1 MGGFPGPTASLK
13 ARNRRLGRSGTVW
26 SEGLMLGEVT
36 SVEWT
41 VEYEQIAVPIPGS
54 FQDGIKPGAEA
65 RRGTMRIDD
74 VDDKWRRFV
83 WAFGE
88 ARRRGDAQTAA
99 EFPTFNIITQ
109 ISDIGTP
116 GGAKTRWA
124 LRDCQ
129 LFSYSGG
136 FSQQDQY
143 LQRDI
148 PFSFESDAPIDSF
161 EYGEGGTVVQYQ
173 G

>member
-1 MGGFPGPTASLK
+1 MGGFPGPTGNLK
-13 ARNRRLGRSGTVW
+13 ARNRRSGRSGTVW
-26 SEGLMLGEVT
+26 SEGKMLGEVSSIEW
-36 SVEWT
+36 SVE
-41 VEYEQIAVPIPGS
+41 VEQIAVPIPGQW
-54 FQDGIKPGAEA
+54 QDGLKPGAEA

-74 VDDKWRRFV
+74 VDDHWRRYV
-83 WAFGE
+83 WNFLD
-88 ARRRGDAQTAA
+88 ARKRGDRETAA
-99 EFPTFNIITQ
+99 EFPAFNIITQ
-109 ISDIGTP
+109 IDDIGAP
-116 GGAKTRWA
+116 AKTRWA

-161 EYGEGGTVVQYQ
+161 EYVEGGGAVQYQ

>member
-1 MGGFPGPTASLK
+1 MGGFPGPTANLK
-13 ARNRRLGRSGTVW
+13 ARNRRSGRSGTVW
-26 SEGLMLGEVT
+26 SEGKMLGEVT
-36 SVEWT
+36 SIEWSVE
-41 VEYEQIAVPIPGS
+41 VEQIAVPIPGTW
-54 FQDGIKPGAEA
+54 QDGLKPGAEA

-74 VDDKWRRFV
+74 VDDKWRRYV
-83 WAFGE
+83 WQFLQ
-88 ARRRGDAQTAA
+88 ARARGDRATAA
-99 EFPTFNIITQ
+99 EFPSFNIITQ
-109 ISDIGTP
+109 IDDIGAP
-116 GGAKTRWA
+116 AKTRWA

-148 PFSFESDAPIDSF
+148 AFSFESDAPIDSF
-161 EYGEGGTVVQYQ
+161 EYAEGGAVTYQ